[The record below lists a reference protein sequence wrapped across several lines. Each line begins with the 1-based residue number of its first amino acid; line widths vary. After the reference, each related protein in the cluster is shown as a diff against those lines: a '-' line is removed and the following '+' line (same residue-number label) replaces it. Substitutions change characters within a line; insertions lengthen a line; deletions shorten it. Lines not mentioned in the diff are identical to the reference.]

1 MSEFLRVLRPN
12 AVGIFQMAAASTG
25 RSQSGNPVIARAM
38 NALPSGWREEL
49 YRRRATEDV
58 RRLPMYGIPRARMLR
73 FVERHGGRVVA
84 CIEDQAAGPNWRS
97 FHYIV
102 RRSPITA

>member
-1 MSEFLRVLRPN
+1 VSEFLRVLRPN
-12 AVGIFQMAAASTG
+12 AVGIFQMPAESTG
-25 RSQSGNPVIARAM
+25 RSQSGNSVIARAM
-38 NALPSGWREEL
+38 NTLPSGWREEL
-49 YRRRATEDV
+49 YRRRATDDV

-73 FVERHGGRVVA
+73 FLERHGGQVVA